1 MSKVLRPKSSS
12 RSRFQQ
18 FRYVYSSKAAAQRCS
33 VKQMFLRFSQNSQK
47 NTCAR
52 ASLLKR
58 RLWQR
63 CFPANFAKFLRT
75 SFFTEQ
81 LRWLL
86 LIPQCFTKFFSQE
99 ILLKLRSSSYINLG
113 GKSKIL
119 FQHIL
124 QVECFRF
131 LIVLIDSLTV
141 SPKLLLR

>member
-1 MSKVLRPKSSS
+1 MSSSWVQIPAIPVCLFFKSS
-12 RSRFQQ
+12 RPEVFCKTDVLKIFAKFTEKHLCQ
-18 FRYVYSSKAAAQRCS
+18 
-33 VKQMFLRFSQNSQK
+33 
-47 NTCAR
+47 
-52 ASLLKR
+52 SLFIKKETLAKMYP
-58 RLWQR
+58 
-63 CFPANFAKFLRT
+63 CANFAKFLRT

-86 LIPQCFTKFFSQE
+86 LIPQCFTRFFSQE